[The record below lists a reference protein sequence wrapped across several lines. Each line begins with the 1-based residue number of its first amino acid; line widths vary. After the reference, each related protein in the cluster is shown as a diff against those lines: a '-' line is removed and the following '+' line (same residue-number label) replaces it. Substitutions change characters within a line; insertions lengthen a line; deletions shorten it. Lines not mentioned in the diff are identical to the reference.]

1 MRSDKGNPGGAIRAP
16 HRRRNMVLAA
26 LSAVAVLGT
35 SAPAFAASWHGVSG
49 TVYSPCSGNI
59 WFTSTTARTKA
70 GTGAV
75 KLQFSELN
83 PGGVTWNLLGKSNQ
97 QYGVTQSWTGSET
110 GITRTLK
117 SSMNSGVTF
126 YNHFKEYT
134 GKCGYGNYSFAGS
147 EYY

>member
-1 MRSDKGNPGGAIRAP
+1 VRTAERNSEAGTGKS
-16 HRRRNMVLAA
+16 RRGRNIVIAA
-26 LSAVAVLGT
+26 ASAVAIVAT

-59 WFTSTTARTKA
+59 WFLSSTPRTKS

-83 PGGVTWNLLGKSNQ
+83 PGGVTWNILGKSNQ

-110 GITRTLK
+110 GITRTLD
-117 SSMNSGVTF
+117 SSLGGGTTF

-134 GKCGYGNYSFAGS
+134 GKCGYGSYNFAGS

>member
-1 MRSDKGNPGGAIRAP
+1 MQTRDAKDRP
-16 HRRRNMVLAA
+16 RRRWWSIAIPMI
-26 LSAVAVLGT
+26 SAVAIAGT
-35 SAPAFAASWHGVSG
+35 ASPAFAASWHGISG

-59 WFTSTTARTKA
+59 WFTSSTPRTKS

-97 QYGVTQSWTGSET
+97 QLGVTQSWTGSET

-117 SSMNSGVTF
+117 SSMNGGTVF
-126 YNHFKEYT
+126 YNHYKEYT
-134 GKCGYGNYSFAGS
+134 GKCGYGDYNFAGS

>member
-1 MRSDKGNPGGAIRAP
+1 MRTGKQDREVRSART
-16 HRRRNMVLAA
+16 RRGRNIVIAA
-26 LSAVAVLGT
+26 ASAVAIVGT
-35 SAPAFAASWHGVSG
+35 SVPAFAASWHGVSG

-59 WFTSTTARTKA
+59 WFLSGTARTKS

-83 PGGVTWNLLGKSNQ
+83 PGGVTWNILGKSNQ

-110 GITRTLK
+110 GITRTLD
-117 SSMNSGVTF
+117 SSLGNGTTF

-134 GKCGYGNYSFAGS
+134 GKCGYGSYNFAGS
-147 EYY
+147 QYY